1 MMDFI
6 NNILRNILVVL
17 ISCFFVLVA
26 FKIVLAL
33 ALSLIPYPLRN
44 FIRNRGYKFASN
56 KFNYYVAKSREGK
69 HYKKN
74 QQEYYDEMSNTV
86 NSNNNEYKAKETNV
100 NFNKAKVNN
109 TKKQTNNNSQKKHN
123 KKSGVYRNTYIADFC
138 KYAKEN
144 YMSYL
149 NYKDEIKNVK
159 VKKSKVS

>member
-17 ISCFFVLVA
+17 VSCFLVLVA

-33 ALSLIPYPLRN
+33 ALSFIPYPLRN

-100 NFNKAKVNN
+100 NFNNAKVNN
-109 TKKQTNNNSQKKHN
+109 TKKQTDYNYQKKHN
-123 KKSGVYRNTYIADFC
+123 KKSGVYRNSCIDDFC

-149 NYKDEIKNVK
+149 NYKDKIKNVK
-159 VKKSKVS
+159 VKDSKVS